1 MVRLKTMHM
10 GLDRK
15 EQGCFSCS
23 FLFHYD
29 IIAAEKKEAAA
40 KADIYFSR
48 GINEQ
53 TPDEIGQKAR
63 EREFASLD
71 DRMSA

>member
-1 MVRLKTMHM
+1 L
-10 GLDRK
+10 
-15 EQGCFSCS
+15 
-23 FLFHYD
+23 LFHYD
-29 IIAAEKKEAAA
+29 IIAAEEKEAAA

-71 DRMSA
+71 DRMSL